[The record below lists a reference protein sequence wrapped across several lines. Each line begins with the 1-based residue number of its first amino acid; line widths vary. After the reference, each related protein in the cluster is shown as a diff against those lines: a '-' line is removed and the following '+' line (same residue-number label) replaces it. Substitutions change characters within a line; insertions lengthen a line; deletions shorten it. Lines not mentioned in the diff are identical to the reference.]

1 MTQTLTVCRVGTDW
15 AVRDVTGTI
24 YGKSPNFDEARATAA
39 RMAERV
45 GGNVALSGEAKVE
58 LALRNPPARD

>member
-24 YGKSPNFDEARATAA
+24 YGNSPNVDEARATAA
-39 RMAERV
+39 RMAARV
-45 GGNVALSGEAKVE
+45 GGNVTLSGEAKAE
-58 LALRNPPARD
+58 LALRNPPARN